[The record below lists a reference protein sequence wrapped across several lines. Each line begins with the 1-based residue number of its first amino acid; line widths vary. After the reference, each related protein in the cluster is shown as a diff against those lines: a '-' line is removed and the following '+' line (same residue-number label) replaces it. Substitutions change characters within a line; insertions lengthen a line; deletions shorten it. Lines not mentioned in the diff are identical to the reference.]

1 MIAESYVGYKHR
13 KTIGIERN
21 VVVRAYKYHPSPRQ
35 SDTVS
40 HKNINL
46 AAQNTACHHHT
57 SSLLS
62 PIRSGRGSGQRFGL
76 GYYCLRNEPSIKRQ
90 DDMRRL
96 MT

>member
-13 KTIGIERN
+13 KAIETERN
-21 VVVRAYKYHPSPRQ
+21 VVVRAYKYHPGPRQ

-46 AAQNTACHHHT
+46 AAQNTELAITIPALCY
-57 SSLLS
+57 L
-62 PIRSGRGSGQRFGL
+62 PSGQEGVASLAWAWVTFVCEMNQVL
-76 GYYCLRNEPSIKRQ
+76 Q
-90 DDMRRL
+90 DK

>member
-13 KTIGIERN
+13 KAIGIERN
-21 VVVRAYKYHPSPRQ
+21 VVVRAYKYHPGPRQ

-46 AAQNTACHHHT
+46 AAQNTELAITIHT

-62 PIRSGRGSGQRFGL
+62 PIRSGEGSEL
-76 GYYCLRNEPSIKRQ
+76 GILLSAKQTLMSIVEVSRES
-90 DDMRRL
+90 RL
-96 MT
+96 

>member
-13 KTIGIERN
+13 KAIGIERN

-46 AAQNTACHHHT
+46 AAQNTEFAIAITIPALCY
-57 SSLLS
+57 L
-62 PIRSGRGSGQRFGL
+62 PSGQDGVA
-76 GYYCLRNEPSIKRQ
+76 GNAWAWVIIVCEMSQVLRDK
-90 DDMRRL
+90 

>member
-13 KTIGIERN
+13 KAIGIERN
-21 VVVRAYKYHPSPRQ
+21 VVVRAYKYHPGPRQ

-46 AAQNTACHHHT
+46 AAQNTELAIAITIPALCY
-57 SSLLS
+57 L
-62 PIRSGRGSGQRFGL
+62 PSGQEGVASLAWAWVTFVCEMNQVL
-76 GYYCLRNEPSIKRQ
+76 Q
-90 DDMRRL
+90 DK

>member
-13 KTIGIERN
+13 KAIGIERN
-21 VVVRAYKYHPSPRQ
+21 VVVRAYKYHPGPRQ

-46 AAQNTACHHHT
+46 AAENTELAITITIPALCY
-57 SSLLS
+57 L
-62 PIRSGRGSGQRFGL
+62 PSGQDGVA
-76 GYYCLRNEPSIKRQ
+76 GNAWAWVIIVCEMNQVLRDK
-90 DDMRRL
+90 

>member
-21 VVVRAYKYHPSPRQ
+21 VVVRAYKYHPGPRQ

-46 AAQNTACHHHT
+46 AAQNTARHRHHHT
-57 SSLLS
+57 TIPALCYL
-62 PIRSGRGSGQRFGL
+62 PSGQDGVAGNAWAWVIIVCETNQVL
-76 GYYCLRNEPSIKRQ
+76 Q
-90 DDMRRL
+90 DK

>member
-13 KTIGIERN
+13 KAIGIERN

-46 AAQNTACHHHT
+46 AAQNTARHHHT

-62 PIRSGRGSGQRFGL
+62 PIRSGEGSEL
-76 GYYCLRNEPSIKRQ
+76 GILLSAKQTLMSIVEVSRES
-90 DDMRRL
+90 RL
-96 MT
+96 